1 MKQKRGRGILKSFQ
15 IKTKIN
21 FGKGALESLE
31 QLAGK
36 KVLLITDPF
45 IVKSGLV
52 NEVIKYLQ
60 KSEYTVFCDIVPDP
74 PMEVVTAGIKEFE
87 RFMPDVVVALGG
99 GSAID
104 TSKAIVYFA
113 KKILNLENIK
123 LEDVKLIVIPTTSGT
138 GSEATSFS
146 VITDVQKGVKYPLVS
161 DELLPDVAILDPE
174 LVKSVPPNVT
184 ADTGM
189 DVLTHA
195 IEAYVSTQSH
205 DCSDALAERAI
216 KLVCEYLPKAYADG
230 DDIKAREKMHNASC
244 LAGIAF
250 DKVSLGINHSIA
262 HAIGA
267 KFHISH
273 GRANSLLLVHVIDY
287 NSQIKGYK
295 TIEFSETAK
304 KYAEISSFLKLNI
317 FNEKIAVDSLKDA
330 IIKLQ
335 KQLNMPLTL
344 TECGIDAKE
353 VESMKDEIAELALN
367 DNCTKTNPVKP
378 TKEDIIKI
386 LEKII

>member
-1 MKQKRGRGILKSFQ
+1 MKTFQ
-15 IKTKIN
+15 INTKIN
-21 FGKGALESLE
+21 FGQGALASLE
-31 QLAGK
+31 KLEGK
-36 KVLLITDPF
+36 RVLLITDPF
-45 IVKSGLV
+45 MVKSGLV
-52 NEVIKYLQ
+52 NEPIKYLQ
-60 KSEYTVFCDIVPDP
+60 KSEYTVFSDIVPDP
-74 PMEVVTAGIKEFE
+74 PIEVVTSGIKVFKE
-87 RFMPDVVVALGG
+87 FMPDAVVALGG

-104 TSKAIVYFA
+104 SSKAIVYFS
-113 KKILNLENIK
+113 KKILNLGH
-123 LEDVKLIVIPTTSGT
+123 VQLIAIPTTSGT

-146 VITDVQKGVKYPLVS
+146 VITDKQKGAKYPIAS

-230 DDIKAREKMHNASC
+230 NDIKAREKMHNASC

-287 NSQIKGYK
+287 NSQIDGYK
-295 TIEFSETAK
+295 TTEFSEAAK

-317 FNEKIAVDSLKDA
+317 FNEKVAVDSLKDA

-344 TECGIDAKE
+344 TECGIDPKE
-353 VESMKDEIAELALN
+353 VEAMKDEIAELALN

>member
-45 IVKSGLV
+45 MVKSGLV

-123 LEDVKLIVIPTTSGT
+123 L
-138 GSEATSFS
+138 
-146 VITDVQKGVKYPLVS
+146 
-161 DELLPDVAILDPE
+161 
-174 LVKSVPPNVT
+174 
-184 ADTGM
+184 
-189 DVLTHA
+189 
-195 IEAYVSTQSH
+195 
-205 DCSDALAERAI
+205 
-216 KLVCEYLPKAYADG
+216 
-230 DDIKAREKMHNASC
+230 
-244 LAGIAF
+244 
-250 DKVSLGINHSIA
+250 
-262 HAIGA
+262 
-267 KFHISH
+267 
-273 GRANSLLLVHVIDY
+273 
-287 NSQIKGYK
+287 
-295 TIEFSETAK
+295 
-304 KYAEISSFLKLNI
+304 
-317 FNEKIAVDSLKDA
+317 
-330 IIKLQ
+330 
-335 KQLNMPLTL
+335 
-344 TECGIDAKE
+344 
-353 VESMKDEIAELALN
+353 
-367 DNCTKTNPVKP
+367 
-378 TKEDIIKI
+378 
-386 LEKII
+386 

>member
-1 MKQKRGRGILKSFQ
+1 MKSFQ

-21 FGKGALESLE
+21 FGQGALSSLE
-31 QLAGK
+31 KLAGK

-45 IVKSGLV
+45 MVKSGLV
-52 NEVIKYLQ
+52 NEPIKYLQ
-60 KSEYTVFCDIVPDP
+60 KSEYTVFCDIIPDP
-74 PMEVVTAGIKEFE
+74 PMEVVTAGIKVFKK
-87 RFMPDVVVALGG
+87 FMPDAVVALGG

-104 TSKAIVYFA
+104 SSKAIVYFS
-113 KKILNLENIK
+113 KKMLNLD
-123 LEDVKLIVIPTTSGT
+123 DVQLIAIPTTSGT

-146 VITDVQKGVKYPLVS
+146 VITDRDKGAKYPLVS
-161 DELLPDVAILDPE
+161 EELLPDVAILDPE
-174 LVKSVPPNVT
+174 LVKSVPPHVT

-216 KLVCEYLPKAYADG
+216 KLVCEYLPRAYADG
-230 DDIKAREKMHNASC
+230 NDLKAREKMHNASC

-273 GRANSLLLVHVIDY
+273 GRANSLLLVPVIEY
-287 NSQIKGYK
+287 NSQIDGYK
-295 TIEFSETAK
+295 NIEFSETAK

-317 FNEKIAVDSLKDA
+317 FNEKVAVDSLKDA

-344 TECGIDAKE
+344 AECGIDPKE
-353 VESMKDEIAELALN
+353 VEAMKDEIAELALN
-367 DNCTKTNPVKP
+367 DNCTKTNPVQP
-378 TKEDIIKI
+378 NKEDIIKI

>member
-1 MKQKRGRGILKSFQ
+1 M
-15 IKTKIN
+15 
-21 FGKGALESLE
+21 
-31 QLAGK
+31 
-36 KVLLITDPF
+36 
-45 IVKSGLV
+45 
-52 NEVIKYLQ
+52 
-60 KSEYTVFCDIVPDP
+60 
-74 PMEVVTAGIKEFE
+74 
-87 RFMPDVVVALGG
+87 
-99 GSAID
+99 SAID
-104 TSKAIVYFA
+104 SSKAIREFA
-113 KKILNLENIK
+113 LKINNYGK
-123 LEDVKLIVIPTTSGT
+123 VGLIAIPTTSGT
-138 GSEATSFS
+138 GSEVTSFA
-146 VITDVQKGVKYPLVS
+146 VVNDTNAHIKYPLIS
-161 DELLPDVAILDPE
+161 DSLTADEAILDAE
-174 LVKSVPPNVT
+174 LVKSVPPAIT

-287 NSQIKGYK
+287 NSQIEGYK

-317 FNEKIAVDSLKDA
+317 FNEKIALDSLKDA

>member
-1 MKQKRGRGILKSFQ
+1 MKSFQ

-21 FGKGALESLE
+21 FGQGALESLE
-31 QLAGK
+31 KLEGK

-45 IVKSGLV
+45 MVKSGLV
-52 NEVIKYLQ
+52 NEPIKYLQ
-60 KSEYTVFCDIVPDP
+60 KSEYRVFSDIIPDP
-74 PMEVVTAGIKEFE
+74 PIEVVTEGIQVFKE
-87 RFMPDVVVALGG
+87 FMPDAVVALGG

-104 TSKAIVYFA
+104 SSKAIAYFS
-113 KKILNLENIK
+113 KKILNLEHVQI
-123 LEDVKLIVIPTTSGT
+123 IAIPTTSGT

-146 VITDVQKGVKYPLVS
+146 VITDKQKGVKYPIIS

-189 DVLTHA
+189 DVLTHG

-230 DDIKAREKMHNASC
+230 NDIKAREKMHNASC

-287 NSQIKGYK
+287 NSQIDGYK
-295 TIEFSETAK
+295 TTEFSETAK

-317 FNEKIAVDSLKDA
+317 FNEKVAVDSLKDA

-344 TECGIDAKE
+344 TECGIDPKE
-353 VESMKDEIAELALN
+353 VEAMKDEIAELALN